1 MSKFAN
7 FFYIFSK
14 FATSLVLFILL
25 IFTAYA
31 LYKSYKG
38 VDNIS
43 LDFDNKINDISNKIK
58 QNSLQFIEYEKFIS
72 QNKNFLKEIKE
83 NFIHN
88 KYEEK
93 ILNLEKENKILLKQL
108 EKINNRLNDLSL
120 KKNVNANIDNSN
132 LKNDNFKQILSLKE
146 IILLKYKE
154 GQDVKRE
161 IEILQNFSLNTPS
174 NVFEKLYIVQ
184 SKNFYGKEK
193 LKKEFNLSLQKYV
206 KQKFIIK
213 NQNSVIG
220 FLLKYIDI
228 KPNNLSNYENSDLN
242 ILIRAKNHLNIEEY
256 EDSLSQVL
264 SLNDSADFFKIWINQ
279 ISLLIELNKY
289 LTKVL

>member
-43 LDFDNKINDISNKIK
+43 LDFDDKINDISNKIK
-58 QNSLQFIEYEKFIS
+58 QNSLKFIEYEKFTS

-83 NFIHN
+83 NFINN

-93 ILNLEKENKILLKQL
+93 ILNLEKENEILLKKL
-108 EKINNRLNDLSL
+108 EKINNRLNDLLL
-120 KKNVNANIDNSN
+120 KKNVNANIDKSN

-174 NVFEKLYIVQ
+174 NVFEKLYIIQ

-206 KQKFIIK
+206 KQKFIIR

-242 ILIRAKNHLNIEEY
+242 ILIRAKNHLDIEEY

-264 SLNDSADFFKIWINQ
+264 SLNDSTDFFKIWINQ
-279 ISLLIELNKY
+279 INLLVELNKY
-289 LTKVL
+289 LTKVS

>member
-83 NFIHN
+83 NFINN

-289 LTKVL
+289 LTKVS